1 MKHFKRD
8 ALLIFALLLCAGAL
22 WLIMRPGA
30 PGAYAVVTV
39 QGREYARY
47 ALTENRTVTIG
58 EEDYNTL
65 VIENGEAFISDA
77 NCGDHTCIHT
87 GSISLQGEQI
97 ICLPHEVII
106 EIAGGTDSELD
117 ASTH

>member
-1 MKHFKRD
+1 MKNFKRD
-8 ALLIFALLLCAGAL
+8 ALLIFALLLCAAAL
-22 WLIMRPGA
+22 WFFMRPSE

-39 QGREYARY
+39 QGKEYARFSL
-47 ALTENRTVTIG
+47 AEDQTVTIG
-58 EEDYNTL
+58 EEAYNVLT
-65 VIENGEAFISDA
+65 IADGKAFISDA

-97 ICLPHEVII
+97 ICLPHELIVEVI
-106 EIAGGTDSELD
+106 GGTDSDLD

>member
-1 MKHFKRD
+1 MKNFKRD
-8 ALLIFALLLCAGAL
+8 ALLIFALLLCAAAM
-22 WLIMRPGA
+22 WFAMRPDK

-39 QGREYARY
+39 QGKEYARY
-47 ALTENRTVTIG
+47 SLAEDRSVTIG
-58 EEDYNTL
+58 EDAYNVLT
-65 VIENGEAFISDA
+65 IADGKAFISDA

-97 ICLPHEVII
+97 ICLPHEVIV
-106 EIAGGTDSELD
+106 EITGGTDSELD

>member
-1 MKHFKRD
+1 MKNFKRD
-8 ALLIFALLLCAGAL
+8 ALLIFVLLLCAAAL
-22 WLIMRPGA
+22 WFVMRPGE

-39 QGREYARY
+39 HGKEYARY
-47 ALTENRTVTIG
+47 PLAENQTVTIG
-58 EEDYNTL
+58 EDAYNVLT
-65 VIENGEAFISDA
+65 IADGKAFISDA

-97 ICLPHEVII
+97 ICLPHELIVEII
-106 EIAGGTDSELD
+106 GGTDSDLD